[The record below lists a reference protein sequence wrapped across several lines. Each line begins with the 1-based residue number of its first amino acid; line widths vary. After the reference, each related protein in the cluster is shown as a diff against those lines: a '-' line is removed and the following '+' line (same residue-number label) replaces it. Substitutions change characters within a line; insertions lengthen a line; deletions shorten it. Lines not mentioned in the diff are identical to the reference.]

1 MPILRKQHQTKYTS
15 ISNEFLQNPNISL
28 KAKGLLCYML
38 SCEDNWSFSI
48 DGLAKM
54 NKDGRVSV
62 ASALDELEELGY
74 HKKERIYEN
83 GKIKEWI
90 YYISEEP
97 CFLDAENLHLENE
110 ANKKEQEEKETIV
123 SKDTKKRKNLF
134 QQCME
139 IIESTVTDEDV
150 KERLSAYLSVRLKEK
165 NVTAKSWKTIVD
177 KLYDIADTKEMALK
191 IIQQSIDKDYKS
203 FYPVSQSYQ
212 KKDSYG
218 ARDTSTL
225 EEDYIT
231 KAYHEWA
238 ESGRFFGFKEEFKEL
253 VEKGVINIESDC
265 YNY

>member
-1 MPILRKQHQTKYTS
+1 MPILRKQHQTKYTV
-15 ISNEFLQNPNISL
+15 ISNDFLQNPNISL

-48 DGLAKM
+48 EGLAKM

-62 ASALDELEELGY
+62 SSALDELEELGY

-97 CFLDAENLHLENE
+97 CFLDAENLHQEND

-134 QQCME
+134 QQCIE
-139 IIESTVTDEDV
+139 IVDEIVTDNDV
-150 KERLSAYLSVRLKEK
+150 RERLLAYLSVRLKEK

-203 FYPVSQSYQ
+203 FYPVYQ
-212 KKDSYG
+212 QYKKKDSYG
-218 ARDTSTL
+218 ARDTSVL
-225 EEDYIT
+225 SEDYIT
-231 KAYHEWA
+231 EAYHKWA
-238 ESGRFFGFKEEFKEL
+238 EDGRFFGEKEEFKKL
-253 VEKGVINIESDC
+253 VEKGEIIL
-265 YNY
+265 